1 MIIIRSP
8 PRVNGLMSDTHIG
21 SPPLW
26 LDLEPPFFVPPDKGI
41 LFRDQTH
48 FRMPETPLVPLLL
61 CVDEVTPDFDW
72 SSVDFITD
80 SDNLQKLLRVLGHT
94 SRDKEAW
101 RIDLEV
107 MYRMDNT
114 LVFHKWGV
122 RDTRSAHGNGRGF
135 NFGRHTTLSVEGCE
149 GSTSHH
155 QVICYVGGSA
165 VYRYW

>member
-1 MIIIRSP
+1 MLIA
-8 PRVNGLMSDTHIG
+8 
-21 SPPLW
+21 PLA
-26 LDLEPPFFVPPDKGI
+26 
-41 LFRDQTH
+41 
-48 FRMPETPLVPLLL
+48 PLIL
-61 CVDEVTPDFDW
+61 CVQEMTPDFDW